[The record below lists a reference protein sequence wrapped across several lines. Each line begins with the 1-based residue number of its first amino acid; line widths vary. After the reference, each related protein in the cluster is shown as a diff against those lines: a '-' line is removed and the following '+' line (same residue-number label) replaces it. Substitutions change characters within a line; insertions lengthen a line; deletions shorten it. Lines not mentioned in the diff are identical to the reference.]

1 MGTNSYALRQDTK
14 NYRKEDDYPIIEF
27 KIVYATEMKNFEIWK
42 TFDMADM
49 KKKFL
54 LRKLNKKLRGD
65 VG

>member
-1 MGTNSYALRQDTK
+1 MSETR
-14 NYRKEDDYPIIEF
+14 NYQKKDDYPNIEL
-27 KIVYATEMKNFEIWK
+27 KTVYTTKMKNFEIWK
-42 TFDMADM
+42 TFDTADM

>member
-1 MGTNSYALRQDTK
+1 MLDTRTYQK
-14 NYRKEDDYPIIEF
+14 KDDYPTIKF
-27 KIVYATEMKNFEIWK
+27 KAIYTIGMENFEIWK